1 MKTKWLLICSWGLA
15 ALMAVFA
22 FATAA
27 HLPEGASL
35 PTHWNAAG
43 EPDRFAPA
51 LIALL
56 WPAGL
61 VALLALIFAVI
72 PRMEPL
78 QDRLD
83 KSASLLRTT
92 WIGVLAMLIVVQ
104 LAIGLPGWGVAMSV
118 KVIFVAAGLLLLA
131 MGNVLPKSRPG
142 FFVGIR
148 TPWTLTNDDVWIAT
162 HRFGGKTMML
172 AGLAIVAAGALPIS
186 AEATAMIM
194 LAGVAVAA
202 ILPIAYSW
210 WLWRSGKSAEG

>member
-1 MKTKWLLICSWGLA
+1 
-15 ALMAVFA
+15 
-22 FATAA
+22 
-27 HLPEGASL
+27 
-35 PTHWNAAG
+35 
-43 EPDRFAPA
+43 
-51 LIALL
+51 
-56 WPAGL
+56 
-61 VALLALIFAVI
+61 
-72 PRMEPL
+72 MEPL